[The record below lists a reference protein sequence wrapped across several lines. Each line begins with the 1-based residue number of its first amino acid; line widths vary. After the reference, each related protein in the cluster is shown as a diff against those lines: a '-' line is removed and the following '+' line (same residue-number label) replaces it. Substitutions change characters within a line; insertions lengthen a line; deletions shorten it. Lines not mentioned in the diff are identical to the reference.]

1 MSAPALRDLQASFW
15 RSLHTGEP
23 DPVLT
28 DVVLPSGSLE
38 PVQRIDIYQGMYFWR
53 LHEVLREDFPKLS
66 LALGDE
72 FDDLVRDYLTRHP
85 SQHPSVRH
93 VGDGLAGFLETD
105 ALVRSRPWLPEL
117 ARLER
122 ARVDVFDA
130 PDALPIRASD
140 LAVVA
145 PEAWAALTFSTIPAL
160 ETLALRWPVH
170 EVWAT
175 PGDGAVVRPTFLRV
189 WRQDFTVFH
198 AAMDEI
204 EASAFAALLAGAPF
218 GDICDR
224 VADHV
229 DPETA
234 ATEAGS
240 LLVRWIE
247 DGLIARFA
255 SPLDSALKSVAC

>member
-1 MSAPALRDLQASFW
+1 MSAPALRDVQASFW

-23 DPVLT
+23 DAVLM
-28 DVVLPSGSLE
+28 DVVLPSASLA
-38 PVQRIDIYQGMYFWR
+38 PAQRIDIYQGMYFWR
-53 LHEVLREDFPKLS
+53 LHDVLREDFPKLA

-72 FDDLVRDYLTRHP
+72 FEDLARAYLTRHP
-85 SQHPSVRH
+85 SEHPSVRH
-93 VGDGLAGFLETD
+93 LGDGVAEFLETD
-105 ALVRSRPWLPEL
+105 ALVRTRPWLPEL

-130 PDALPIRASD
+130 PDVLSIRAGD
-140 LAVVA
+140 LGVVA
-145 PEAWAALTFSTIPAL
+145 PEAWAALTFSPIPAL

-170 EVWAT
+170 EVWAV
-175 PGDGAVVRPTFLRV
+175 PEGGAVARPTTLRV
-189 WRQDFTVFH
+189 WRQDFSVFH

-204 EASAFAALLAGAPF
+204 EVAAFAAFLAGASF
-218 GDICDR
+218 GVICDR

-229 DPETA
+229 DAESA

-247 DGLIARFA
+247 DGLVARFT
-255 SPLDSALKSVAC
+255 

>member
-1 MSAPALRDLQASFW
+1 MPAPALRDVQASFW

-23 DPVLT
+23 DPALVG
-28 DVVLPSGSLE
+28 VVLPSGPLE
-38 PVQRIDIYQGMYFWR
+38 PAQRIDIYQGMYFWR
-53 LHEVLREDFPKLS
+53 LNEVLREDFPKLA

-72 FDDLVRDYLTRHP
+72 FDDLVRAYLTRHP
-85 SQHPSVRH
+85 SEHPSVRH
-93 VGDGLAGFLETD
+93 VGDGLAAFLETD
-105 ALVRSRPWLPEL
+105 ALVRKWPWLPEL

-140 LAVVA
+140 LAIVA
-145 PEAWAALTFSTIPAL
+145 PEAWATLTFSTIPAL
-160 ETLALRWPVH
+160 ETLSLRWPVH
-170 EVWAT
+170 EVWASPEEGT
-175 PGDGAVVRPTFLRV
+175 VLRQTVLRV
-189 WRQDFTVFH
+189 WRQDFAVFH
-198 AAMDEI
+198 AAMDDI
-204 EASAFAALLAGAPF
+204 EVAAFAALRAGAPF

-229 DPETA
+229 DAESA

-247 DGLIARFA
+247 DGLIARFG
-255 SPLDSALKSVAC
+255 